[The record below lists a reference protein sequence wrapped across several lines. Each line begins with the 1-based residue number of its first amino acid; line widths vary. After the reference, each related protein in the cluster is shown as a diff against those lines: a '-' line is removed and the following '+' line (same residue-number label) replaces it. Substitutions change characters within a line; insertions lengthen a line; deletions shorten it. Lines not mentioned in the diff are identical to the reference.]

1 MRYVVILAGGS
12 GTRLWPWSRSNL
24 PKQLLPMVDGR
35 SLLQIAYE
43 RLEGLVPSPQRLI
56 CAGASHR
63 EVICRSLGNLP
74 DEQFLGEP
82 MGRDTANAV
91 GFCASVLQRRD
102 PHAVIGVCT
111 ADHLIQLEGGFR
123 GTLARAFALAE
134 RHKDV
139 LITFGITP
147 TATSTAYGYLQ
158 LGHMFGRAN
167 LVDRFCEKPNE
178 ETAQAFYE
186 AGPRKFLWNSGM
198 FVWRAATFLN
208 CLNRYEPTIFKG
220 LERIA
225 ERYDTPQ
232 RDEVLQNIY
241 PTLKKISVDF
251 AVMEPASHD
260 PQLRVLA
267 VPLPLKWVD
276 VGSWNSFAETCPK
289 DDQGNAIAAERHVL
303 IDSART
309 LVVSND
315 PNHLVT
321 AVGCEDLIIVHATD
335 ATLVCRADRAERIK
349 ELHRFVGERFG
360 KEFL

>member
-1 MRYVVILAGGS
+1 MKYVVILAGGS

-24 PKQLLPMVDGR
+24 PKQLLPMVNGR

-43 RLEGLVPSPQRLI
+43 RLDGLIPPTQRLI
-56 CAGASHR
+56 CASASHR
-63 EVICRSLGNLP
+63 EVICRSLGDLP
-74 DEQFLGEP
+74 ETQFLGEP
-82 MGRDTANAV
+82 IGRDTVNAI
-91 GFCASVLQRRD
+91 GFCAAVLQQRD
-102 PHAVIGVCT
+102 PQAVIAVCT
-111 ADHLIQLEGGFR
+111 ADHLIRPEGEFR
-123 GTLARAFALAE
+123 KTLARAFALVE
-134 RHKDV
+134 RHEDV

-147 TATSTAYGYLQ
+147 TAASTAYGYLQ

-167 LVDRFCEKPNE
+167 LVDRFCEKPDTA
-178 ETAQAFYE
+178 TAQVFYE

-225 ERYDTPQ
+225 ERYDTSQ

-241 PTLKKISVDF
+241 PILKKISVDF

-260 PQLRVLA
+260 PQLLVLA
-267 VPLPLKWVD
+267 LPLPLKWVD
-276 VGSWNSFAETCPK
+276 VGSWNSFAGICPK
-289 DDQGNAIAAERHVL
+289 DDRGNAIAAERHLL

-309 LVVSND
+309 LVDSND

-321 AVGCEDLIIVHATD
+321 AVGCEDLIIVHTTD

-349 ELHRFVGERFG
+349 ELHQLVGERFG
-360 KEFL
+360 KVFL

>member
-1 MRYVVILAGGS
+1 MRYVIILAGGS
-12 GTRLWPWSRSNL
+12 GTRLWPWSRAHQ
-24 PKQLLPMVDGR
+24 PKQLLPLIDGR

-43 RLEGLVPSPQRLI
+43 RLEGLVPLPQRLI

-82 MGRDTANAV
+82 VGRDTVNAI
-91 GFCASVLQRRD
+91 GLCAAVLQQRD
-102 PHAVIGVCT
+102 PQAVIGVCT
-111 ADHLIQLEGGFR
+111 ADHLIQPEGAFR
-123 GTLARAFALAE
+123 ETLARAFALAE
-134 RHKDV
+134 RHEDV
-139 LITFGITP
+139 LITFGIAP
-147 TATSTAYGYLQ
+147 ATASTAYGYLQ

-167 LVDRFCEKPNE
+167 LVDRFCEKPDAA
-178 ETAQAFYE
+178 TAQAFYE
-186 AGPRKFLWNSGM
+186 AGPRKYLWNSGM
-198 FVWRAATFLN
+198 FVWRAATFLS
-208 CLNRYEPTIFKG
+208 CLNRYERTIFEG

-232 RDEVLQNIY
+232 RDEVLQKIY

-260 PQLRVLA
+260 PKVRVLA
-267 VPLPLKWVD
+267 VPLSLKWVD
-276 VGSWNSFAETCPK
+276 VGSWNSFAGICPK
-289 DDQGNAIAAERHVL
+289 DDRGNAIAAERHVL

-321 AVGCEDLIIVHATD
+321 AVGCEDLIIVHTTD

-349 ELHRFVGERFG
+349 ELHQLVGERFG